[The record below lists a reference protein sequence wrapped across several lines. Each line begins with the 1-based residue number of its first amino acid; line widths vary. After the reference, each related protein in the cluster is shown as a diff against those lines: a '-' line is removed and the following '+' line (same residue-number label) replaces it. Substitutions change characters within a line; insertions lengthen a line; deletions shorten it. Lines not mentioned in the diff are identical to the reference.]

1 MFEWRNYDRNDEDT
15 SSCFYEKQENVWSFD
30 EEKKM
35 FICKKKQRK
44 VKIILFKAPISLN
57 IEVN

>member
-30 EEKKM
+30 EEKKKV
-35 FICKKKQRK
+35 FVKKNR
-44 VKIILFKAPISLN
+44 
-57 IEVN
+57 ER